1 MFQDMFVGLGDAAH
15 LGRVAVRLVVACI
28 AGGLVGF
35 ERQVERKTGGL
46 RTHMLVA
53 LGAALFVL
61 IAVEMKT
68 DVSRVIQGVAA
79 GVGFLGAGMI
89 FRLTDQQEVKGLTSA
104 ASVWVTA
111 SIGMAVGVGF
121 IWPALVTVV
130 LGWLILYTLHHCE
143 RWLKHALKG
152 SSSKSKPDNNQE
164 DSDCT
169 S

>member
-1 MFQDMFVGLGDAAH
+1 MFQDMFVGLGDPAH
-15 LGRVAVRLVVACI
+15 LGRVTVRLVVACL
-28 AGGLVGF
+28 AGGLIGF
-35 ERQVERKTGGL
+35 ERQVEHKTGGL

-111 SIGMAVGVGF
+111 AIGMAVGVGF
-121 IWPALVTVV
+121 IWPALVAVI
-130 LGWLILYTLHHCE
+130 LG
-143 RWLKHALKG
+143 G
-152 SSSKSKPDNNQE
+152 SFSTCCITASAG
-164 DSDCT
+164 
-169 S
+169 